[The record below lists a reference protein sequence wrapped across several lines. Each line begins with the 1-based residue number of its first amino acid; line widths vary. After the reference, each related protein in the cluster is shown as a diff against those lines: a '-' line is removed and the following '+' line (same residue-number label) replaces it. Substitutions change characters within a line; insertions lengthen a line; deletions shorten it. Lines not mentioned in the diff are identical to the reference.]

1 MNSKPLLIVIAGPTA
16 SGKTAAAINLAN
28 HFKTEIISA
37 DSRQIYNEMTI
48 GTAKPTT
55 DELLQAPH
63 HFINHI
69 SIHQKYD
76 VGTYRNEVIKLLQ
89 SLFEKHNTVVM
100 CGGTGLYI
108 RAVCEGID
116 EFPEIEESTKDFVKS
131 NYEKNGLEW
140 MQNQLKDLDVEYY
153 NIVDLKN
160 PYRLIRALEVCIQT
174 QQPYSTFKNQN
185 KKQEQFFDSVKIGLQ
200 MPREILYERINKRVD
215 LMVNNGLEQEARNL
229 YPYKHLQALQTVGYA
244 EWFDYFDGKLTKEKA
259 IDLIK
264 QNSRHYAK
272 RQVTWFNKEPNLK
285 WMDSSNLDEI
295 EGYIQS
301 LRK

>member
-1 MNSKPLLIVIAGPTA
+1 MKSKPLLIVIAGPTA

-28 HFKTEIISA
+28 HYNTEIISA
-37 DSRQIYNEMTI
+37 DSRQLYNEMTI
-48 GTAKPTT
+48 GTAKPTS
-55 DELLQAPH
+55 DELSEAPH

-76 VGTYRNEVIKLLQ
+76 VGIYRNEVLAKLQ
-89 SLFEKHNTVVM
+89 KLFEKNAEVIM

-108 RAVCEGID
+108 RAICEGID
-116 EFPEIEESTKDFVKS
+116 DFPEIEKSTKEFVRT
-131 NYEKNGLEW
+131 NFDQNGIEW
-140 MQNQLKDLDVEYY
+140 LQNQLKELDNEYF
-153 NIVDLKN
+153 NIVDVKN

-185 KKQEQFFDSVKIGLQ
+185 KKQEQFFDSIKIGLQ
-200 MPREILYERINKRVD
+200 MPREILYDRINKRVD
-215 LMVNNGLEQEARNL
+215 LMINNGLEQEARNL

-244 EWFDYFDGKLTKEKA
+244 EWFDYFDGKQTKEKA

-272 RQVTWFNKEPNLK
+272 RQVTWFNKESNLK
-285 WMDSSNLDEI
+285 WMDSSNLIEI
-295 EGYIQS
+295 EGYIES